1 MHGLSNQQEFKCNF
15 LGGDHSK
22 QMLQEDVHAF
32 YVLVMFLLG
41 ELEVQMCRVQF
52 DVTPILAECL

>member
-1 MHGLSNQQEFKCNF
+1 MHGLSNQQEFRCNF

-22 QMLQEDVHAF
+22 QMLQD
-32 YVLVMFLLG
+32 VLVMFLLG
-41 ELEVQMCRVQF
+41 ELEVQMCQVQF